1 MNINEHAEE
10 LKKEEQQVLDILIT
24 KMDKVIKNLDQR
36 MQSYVEEARN
46 TDISINPDSYLAKV
60 LAQQGLKDTHENRK
74 NFLQARDELYHTRLL
89 LHYMFSCICVE
100 NCCRGIDPIDC
111 SHNEFLSE
119 MRCCRKIGTK
129 RTPQR

>member
-89 LHYMFSCICVE
+89 
-100 NCCRGIDPIDC
+100 
-111 SHNEFLSE
+111 
-119 MRCCRKIGTK
+119 
-129 RTPQR
+129 

>member
-10 LKKEEQQVLDILIT
+10 LKKEEQKVLDILIT
-24 KMDKVIKNLDQR
+24 KMDKVIRNLDQR
-36 MQSYVEEARN
+36 MQGYVEEARN

-89 LHYMFSCICVE
+89 LHYKDVNGEGLVE
-100 NCCRGIDPIDC
+100 I
-111 SHNEFLSE
+111 
-119 MRCCRKIGTK
+119 KV
-129 RTPQR
+129 